1 MPKLEGIQN
10 VLLDIGPLPQD
21 LPRNEEPSTSLSHPL
36 HAFHIYPTVA
46 DNFPKLTPPPP
57 EKFPYALRALPAVL
71 ATQWTSPTF
80 IPYRQAFPPSH
91 NTSPSALQSHIEDLT
106 QRDVKIAY
114 LKDLQGYLWE
124 SGFAAGEFAT
134 PLFPDVVPRL
144 REWRGGGVGLGV
156 YSSGSVFAQKLLFR
170 HVSVGEVARV
180 DGRGRAGGA
189 VDGQVSSA
197 SVEGHRAAETED
209 LRHLVTDGGWFD
221 TTNAGLK
228 TEASSYGK
236 IVETLEW
243 RPARTLFLTDNVR
256 EYDAAASAGLRVI
269 LLDRPGDA
277 PVSAADRARM
287 DVVQSF
293 YDIDLAE
300 K

>member
-1 MPKLEGIQN
+1 MCSSTSVRSLE
-10 VLLDIGPLPQD
+10 D
-21 LPRNEEPSTSLSHPL
+21 LPSDARIHEVASTPLVPPLRLPSLLKRPRECPR
-36 HAFHIYPTVA
+36 A
-46 DNFPKLTPPPP
+46 NPP
-57 EKFPYALRALPAVL
+57 KFPYALHALPAVL

-80 IPYRQAFPPSH
+80 IPYRQVFPLSH
-91 NTSPSALQSHIEDLT
+91 RTSPSALQSHVEELT

-114 LKDLQGYLWE
+114 LKDLQGFLWE
-124 SGFAAGEFAT
+124 EGFAKGEFAT

-170 HVSVGEVARV
+170 HVSVGEAARV
-180 DGRGRAGGA
+180 DGKGGAGGA
-189 VDGQVSSA
+189 VDGQVPGASA
-197 SVEGHRAAETED
+197 EAHLPAETED
-209 LRHLVTDGGWFD
+209 LRYLMTVGGWFD

-236 IVETLEW
+236 IVETLGW
-243 RPARTLFLTDNVR
+243 QPAGTLFLTDNVR
-256 EYDAAASAGLRVI
+256 EYDAAASAGLCVI
-269 LLDRPGDA
+269 LLDRPGNA